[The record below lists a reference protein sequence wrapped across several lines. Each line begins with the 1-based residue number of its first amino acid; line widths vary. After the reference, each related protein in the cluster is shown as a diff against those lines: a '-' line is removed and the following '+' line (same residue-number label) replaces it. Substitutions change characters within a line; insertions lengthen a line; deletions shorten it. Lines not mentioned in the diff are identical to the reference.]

1 MLIITLLLQHLS
13 ISPLT
18 LAVVSTALIPLYF
31 SRDAGAVGSN
41 YPKYLQA
48 SLGKAL
54 RVQI

>member
-1 MLIITLLLQHLS
+1 MLIITLFLQHLS